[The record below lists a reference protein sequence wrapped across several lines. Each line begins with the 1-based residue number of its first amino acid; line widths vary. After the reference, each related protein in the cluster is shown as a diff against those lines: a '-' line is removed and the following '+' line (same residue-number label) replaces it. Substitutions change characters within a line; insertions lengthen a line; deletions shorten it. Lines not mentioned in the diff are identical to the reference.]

1 MEQRL
6 HRIQVKF
13 TEGGETMKTRI
24 SFMVSVVLALFV
36 FAGTTLAETYSQNQT
51 RSRNQNQNQN
61 RRVKQSLKCLL
72 VLNAA
77 EVTFTGTVSDVGTF
91 EGLKIDTED
100 KTLGEEGIITVYGL
114 GPVSFW
120 EAQDVDR
127 PVIGD
132 PISVDVKKIVFSDLT
147 FKYIL
152 MSLTYTEPEIDVTIQ
167 LRSDVTGC
175 PLWRP

>member
-1 MEQRL
+1 
-6 HRIQVKF
+6 
-13 TEGGETMKTRI
+13 MKTRI

-51 RSRNQNQNQN
+51 RRNQNQNQNQN
-61 RRVKQSLKCLL
+61 RRIKQNLKCFL
-72 VLNAA
+72 VG
-77 EVTFTGTVSDVGTF
+77 EVTTIEGTVYDVGSF
-91 EGLKIDTED
+91 EGLKIDTGD

-120 EAQDVDR
+120 EAKDVDR

-132 PISVDVKKIVFSDLT
+132 MVSVVVRKITFTDKT

-152 MSLTYTEPEIDVTIQ
+152 MSLTYTVPEPEVTIQ
-167 LRSDVTGC
+167 LRDELTGC